1 MAEPVTI
8 LVCDD
13 EKGIRE
19 GCRRILS
26 SEGYTVDT
34 AENGKLGMDK
44 VKENSYD
51 LVLVDL
57 MMPVMG
63 GLEMMEQVRQIDPGI
78 ILVVITGFA
87 TVETAVEAMKHGA
100 YDYIPKPFNPDQLL
114 AVINR
119 GLDKRRLTI
128 EKEKLREE
136 RDQRLLEVASEK
148 SKLHTIVNSMA
159 DGILVINR
167 ERQLALWN
175 PAVLKMLNVT
185 GRVDSG
191 VGMDYRKALRQK
203 DLVEVINKAFS
214 PDFSQYTIIS
224 EEVVLSGETPKTLM
238 VILAGV
244 RDEKGE
250 NLGVVCTFRDISELK
265 EVEEVKSQFVRM
277 VAHEIRAPLGAIE
290 GYLNAYLTGVAGTD
304 PQFNRQMLERA
315 KLRAHSLM
323 DLVNDLLLFAKL
335 ESKKVVRKKEF
346 LDMTEIIE
354 STVELFKVQ
363 GSTKDISFSVDIPDR
378 LPLIEADRAEMEQLL
393 TNLVSNAMKYNVKNG
408 KVAVRAVPD
417 GHYLSISVSDTGIG
431 IDEESL
437 PCVFDEF
444 YRVSGPNT
452 RYTTGTG
459 LGLSIVKRIVES
471 HFGEITVESKVEKGT
486 TFTVRLPLKQVNEK

>member
-486 TFTVRLPLKQVNEK
+486 TFTVKLPLKQVNEK

>member
-1 MAEPVTI
+1 MTETVNI
-8 LVCDD
+8 LVVDD

-26 SEGYTVDT
+26 AEGYGVDV
-34 AENGKLGMDK
+34 AENGKAALDM
-44 VKENSYD
+44 VKGKSYD
-51 LVLVDL
+51 LILVDL

-63 GLEMMEQVRQIDPGI
+63 GLELMERVRQIDPGI

-87 TVETAVEAMKHGA
+87 TVETAVDAMKHGA
-100 YDYIPKPFNPDQLL
+100 YDYIPKPFNPDQLM
-114 AVINR
+114 AVLTR
-119 GLDKRRLTI
+119 GLEKRRLTI

-136 RDQRLLEVASEK
+136 RDLRLLEVASEK

-167 ERQLALWN
+167 EHQLVLWN

-185 GRVDSG
+185 GRVDGG
-191 VGMDYRKALRQK
+191 VGLDFKKAIKQE
-203 DLVEVINKAFS
+203 DLVEVIDKAFS
-214 PDFSQYTIIS
+214 PDSSQYTIIS
-224 EEVVLSGETPKTLM
+224 EEVVLPGETPKTLM
-238 VILAGV
+238 VNVAGV

-250 NLGVVCTFRDISELK
+250 NLGVVCTFRDISGLK
-265 EVEEVKSQFVRM
+265 EVEEIKSQFVRM
-277 VAHEIRAPLGAIE
+277 VAHELRAPLGAIE
-290 GYLNAYLTGVAGTD
+290 GYLNAYLTGVAGSD

-315 KLRAHSLM
+315 KLRAKSLM
-323 DLVNDLLLFAKL
+323 ELVNDLLLFAKL

-346 LDMTEIIE
+346 LDMTEIIGN
-354 STVELFKVQ
+354 TVELFKVQ
-363 GSTKDISFSVDIPDR
+363 GSTKDISFFVEIPEK

-408 KVAVRAVPD
+408 KVTVRAEPD
-417 GHYLSISVSDTGIG
+417 GHYLKVSVSDTGIG
-431 IDEESL
+431 IDEASL
-437 PCVFDEF
+437 SSIFEEF
-444 YRVSGPNT
+444 YRVQIPST

-471 HFGEITVESKVEKGT
+471 HFGKIEVESKVDKGT
-486 TFTVRLPLKQVNEK
+486 TFTVKLPLKQVNEK

>member
-444 YRVSGPNT
+444 YRV
-452 RYTTGTG
+452 
-459 LGLSIVKRIVES
+459 
-471 HFGEITVESKVEKGT
+471 
-486 TFTVRLPLKQVNEK
+486 